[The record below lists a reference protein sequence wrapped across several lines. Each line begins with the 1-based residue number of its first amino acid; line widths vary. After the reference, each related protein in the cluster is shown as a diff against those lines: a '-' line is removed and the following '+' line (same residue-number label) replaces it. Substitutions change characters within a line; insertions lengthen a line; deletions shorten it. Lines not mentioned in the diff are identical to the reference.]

1 MAPSMTTHGSELSR
15 ELRFWRFATIAV
27 LLVSVGVVSLGAGTT
42 RAAPD
47 PVIVQGEIIVWRDG
61 GHTYIAGPEG
71 TIIARQIGV
80 GITRVGTLD

>member
-1 MAPSMTTHGSELSR
+1 MAPSMTTHDPDLTR

-27 LLVSVGVVSLGAGTT
+27 LLVSVGVITLGAGTS

-47 PVIVQGEIIVWRDG
+47 PVIVQGEIIVWRDD

-71 TIIARQIGV
+71 TIIARQIGI

>member
-1 MAPSMTTHGSELSR
+1 MTSPATTHDHDTLR

-27 LLVSVGVVSLGAGTT
+27 LLVGVGVITLGAGST